1 MESLTLGF
9 EDRCA
14 RLTLTRPERRNA
26 LTSEMLSGLV
36 EAIGEIAAGSVD
48 LVVLGGEGDDF
59 SVGFDLDEIAAG
71 DTRAARL
78 GGQAVEAL
86 RRLEAI
92 TLVRLSGWVVGGG
105 MVLAAACDLRAGDP
119 STRFRIPEVGMGMP
133 LGWGAVPL
141 LVSELGPS
149 LTRDL
154 VMTGRDMRA
163 DEAARHGFL
172 HRIGPERDGETEV
185 LIQHLLQ
192 VPAGALRSTKR
203 QVNAA
208 AAVTI
213 DVEEEARLI
222 LAAAESAGFAGDF
235 AAYRGRLPQGGAER

>member
-9 EDRCA
+9 EGRCA
-14 RLTLTRPERRNA
+14 RLTLARPERRNA
-26 LTSEMLSGLV
+26 LTSGMLSGLV
-36 EAIGEIAAGSVD
+36 EAIGEIASTPVD

-71 DTRAARL
+71 DTRAARI
-78 GGQAVEAL
+78 GGEAVEAL

-92 TLVRLSGWVVGGG
+92 TVARLSGWVVGGG
-105 MVLAAACDLRAGDP
+105 MVLAAACDLRAGDS
-119 STRFRIPEVGMGMP
+119 STRFRIPEVGMGLP

-154 VMTGRDMRA
+154 VMTGRDMGA
-163 DEAARHGFL
+163 EEAACHGFL
-172 HRIGPERDGETEV
+172 HRIGPERDGETEA

-192 VPAGALRSTKR
+192 APPAALRSTKR
-203 QVNAA
+203 QVSAA

-213 DVEEEARLI
+213 DLEEEARLI

-235 AAYRGRLPQGGAER
+235 AGYRGRISQPGSGG